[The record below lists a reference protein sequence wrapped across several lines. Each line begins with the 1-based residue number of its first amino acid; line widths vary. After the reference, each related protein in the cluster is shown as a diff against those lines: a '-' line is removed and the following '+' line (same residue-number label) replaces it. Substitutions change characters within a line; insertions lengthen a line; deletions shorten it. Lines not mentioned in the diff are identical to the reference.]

1 VGAAAR
7 CRRPFDYMTLPLEP
21 TLAEQC
27 AILAAVHDHCVEAGA
42 KLVKPDKWVTA
53 RNKPAKITS
62 DAARYTMLRVVVSDY
77 YSVKDT
83 KRLLGYLKGIR
94 KTLCPPFRFSRDY
107 RSAVWGDRRFTFTI
121 REAAIL
127 SVMEAEGG
135 WLGTDYILC
144 NAADTYLGKVKKA
157 KSKKMKSELA
167 RLEVT
172 PRLRDLFKT
181 NPAWGT
187 MIVPHPKTRNLFRL
201 ARPPVPKL

>member
-1 VGAAAR
+1 
-7 CRRPFDYMTLPLEP
+7 MEP

-27 AILAAVHDHCVEAGA
+27 AVLAAIHDHCVEAGVEPIKPNKVA
-42 KLVKPDKWVTA
+42 KGD
-53 RNKPAKITS
+53 KPAKITG
-62 DAARYTMLRVVVSDY
+62 DEARYSCLKVATEE
-77 YSVKDT
+77 YSAADAN
-83 KRLLGYLKGIR
+83 RLLGYLKAIR
-94 KTLCPPFRFSRDY
+94 KMLCPPFRFSRDY
-107 RSAVWGDRRFTFTI
+107 RSAVWGDRHFTFTL

>member
-1 VGAAAR
+1 
-7 CRRPFDYMTLPLEP
+7 MTLPLEP

-135 WLGTDYILC
+135 WLGADYILC
-144 NAADTYLGKVKKA
+144 NAADTYLGKFKKA
-157 KSKKMKSELA
+157 KSKK
-167 RLEVT
+167 
-172 PRLRDLFKT
+172 
-181 NPAWGT
+181 
-187 MIVPHPKTRNLFRL
+187 
-201 ARPPVPKL
+201 